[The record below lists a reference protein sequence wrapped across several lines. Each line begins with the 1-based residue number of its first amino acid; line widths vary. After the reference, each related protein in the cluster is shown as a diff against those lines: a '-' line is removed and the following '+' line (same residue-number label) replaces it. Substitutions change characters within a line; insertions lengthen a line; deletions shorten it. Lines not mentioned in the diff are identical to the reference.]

1 MFNQFLEQRFGLS
14 IWKVRRLAHLLFL
27 AFSMMVY
34 NIIAITIANSLF
46 LNQAGA
52 KSLPLFY
59 VLIGLASIPSYAL
72 FSQIVDRYERTR
84 LLRYFLLLAIALAV
98 GMRLLINLNSVAV
111 YYIIFL
117 ITFFEWDLQ
126 NHILFPS
133 LLVDYLSSLEYKRY
147 ASLIAMVQGI
157 GILIGGGLTSL
168 LSVYLRPRDILLV
181 LPVMFAIVIGQLLY
195 LERSER
201 PLDSITSD
209 TSVGIIEALK
219 TFPELVKRYK
229 IIFFLAFSSFLLVII
244 CIITEFLCMS
254 IYSEAFP
261 SDKELTSFLGL
272 LRSGNSIIQLV
283 VLYCFTQPLL
293 QRLGVARMN
302 LVYPLI
308 TLASFVG
315 LVFNFSLKPAI
326 VTNVNTDALYK
337 AIHQPIYTLNYNAV
351 PYEFVGR
358 VRSLSDGFFYA
369 FGLTLAGVLL
379 WVSQSFLTLPQI
391 LWIAIGLTVILLIFR
406 ILISN
411 SYVPC
416 LEMVLR
422 SDAVNLDELSESLT
436 QLPPQSSSVVHELLE
451 SDEYYTRLKALEL
464 AVGLGNPSQFLMP
477 VQTFFLEADSSL
489 RQAAV
494 KLFSTKP
501 DAETTYHFEQL
512 LDSEN
517 STMRAIALEVLI
529 ASQKFPTQEQIRS
542 RLGDVSQEVRA
553 LASVA
558 ATQTGAITNPQ
569 VKTTCEQLWHS
580 ELDTISGEAI
590 VRVVSYSSNPEL
602 IPLLK
607 EVLVHSTPEV
617 KQEGLKTLAILA
629 RPGDKSLAEIAT
641 AELEHP
647 EPLVRAAAFN
657 LLGIARSQG
666 MLRYVAIGL
675 GDFNAQVRRQAAM
688 ALAAY
693 GEQGLALAQDSL
705 SSSNP
710 DLVDA
715 AIAAIGQ
722 VRIKRASDIL
732 FDYLTPDFQQVARSR
747 QWQQQIP
754 HSEPSWQPLAI
765 AIADYHQ
772 RLIQKVLYVLS
783 CLGNSRTV
791 NSVKRLL
798 YSKDQREVANAVETL
813 ASLRHKRFVRPL
825 MPILEQLANGEQPAN
840 IRTTNQW
847 MRTKGYKLLLEAL
860 ESKDRWI
867 KIGALIA
874 LAAVPSDL
882 MKDPDPLVKAVAQQ
896 IFLPLDQHP
905 SQKDFFMSRLL
916 LLKNVSLFKNL
927 SLDELLLIDQALEQ
941 EYVPAGETVFNEG
954 NWGGHLY
961 IIGEGSVRLIKEI
974 DGEQQDL
981 NYLSAGQHFG
991 EIALFDDA
999 PRWNGAVAVENCT
1012 LLKLEKNRFISLIT
1026 QRPQI
1031 VLEICRFFSQR
1042 LRETDKYRL
1051 SRRLLSS
1058 SEVTKNF
1065 SSVSSQSHHQSS
1077 TTPTI

>member
-1 MFNQFLEQRFGLS
+1 MLNQFLEQRLGLS

-27 AFSMMVY
+27 AFSLMVS
-34 NIIAITIANSLF
+34 NIVAMTIGNSLF
-46 LNQAGA
+46 LNHAGA

-59 VLIGLASIPSYAL
+59 VLIGLASIPCYAL
-72 FSQIVDRYERTR
+72 FSQVVDRYERTR
-84 LLRYFLLLAIALAV
+84 LLRYFLLLVIVLAV
-98 GMRLLINLNSVAV
+98 GMRLLIPLDHVAV
-111 YYIIFL
+111 YYIIFI

-126 NHILFPS
+126 NHILIPS

-147 ASLIAMVQGI
+147 ASLIAMIQGI

-168 LSVYLRPRDILLV
+168 LSVYLSSRDILLV
-181 LPVMFAIVIGQLLY
+181 LPVMFAIVIAQLVY

-201 PLDSITSD
+201 PLDSIIAD

-229 IIFFLAFSSFLLVII
+229 IIFFLACSSFLLVII

-254 IYSEAFP
+254 VYSEAFTN
-261 SDKELTSFLGL
+261 DQELTSFLGL
-272 LRSGNSIIQLV
+272 LRSGNSIVQLV
-283 VLYCFTQPLL
+283 FLYCFTQPLL
-293 QRLGVARMN
+293 QRIGVARMN
-302 LVYPLI
+302 VVYPMI
-308 TLASFVG
+308 TLATFFG

-326 VTNVNTDALYK
+326 ITNFNSDAFYK
-337 AIHQPIYTLNYNAV
+337 AVHQPIYTLNYNAV

-358 VRSLSDGFFYA
+358 VRALSDGFFYA

-379 WVSQSFLTLPQI
+379 WISQSFLSLPQI
-391 LWIAIGLTVILLIFR
+391 LWIGIGLTIILLILRF
-406 ILISN
+406 LISN
-411 SYVPC
+411 SYVHC

-436 QLPPQSSSVVHELLE
+436 QLPPQSSSVVYELLE
-451 SDEYYTRLKALEL
+451 SDEYYTQLKALEL
-464 AVGLGNPSQFLMP
+464 AVGLGNPSQFLAP
-477 VQTFFLEADSSL
+477 VQAFLPGADNSL
-489 RQAAV
+489 RRAAV

-501 DAETTYHFEQL
+501 DIETTYHFEQL
-512 LDSEN
+512 LDAEN

-529 ASQKFPTQEQIRS
+529 ASQQLPSQEQIRS

-558 ATQTGAITNPQ
+558 ATQTDAITNPQ

-580 ELDTISGEAI
+580 DLDTTSGEAI

-602 IPLLK
+602 MPLLK

-617 KQEGLKTLAILA
+617 KQEGLETLATLA
-629 RPGDKSLAEIAT
+629 RPGDTSLAEIAT

-647 EPLVRAAAFN
+647 EPVVRAAAFN

-675 GDFNAQVRRQAAM
+675 GDADARVRRQAAM

-693 GEQGLALAQDSL
+693 GEQGLVLAQDSL
-705 SSSNP
+705 SSSNS
-710 DLVDA
+710 DVVEA

-722 VRIKRASDIL
+722 VRIKRAGDIL
-732 FDYLTPDFQQVARSR
+732 FDYLTPDFQQVTRSR
-747 QWQQQIP
+747 QWLQQIP

-798 YSKDQREVANAVETL
+798 YSKDPREVANAVETL

-825 MPILEQLANGEQPAN
+825 MPVLERLANGEQPPN
-840 IRTTNQW
+840 ITTTNQW

-874 LAAVPSDL
+874 LAAVPSAL

-916 LLKNVSLFKNL
+916 LLKNVTLFKNL

-941 EYVPAGETVFNEG
+941 EYVPAGETIFNEG

-1031 VLEICRFFSQR
+1031 VLEICKFFSQR

-1051 SRRLLSS
+1051 SKRLLSS

-1065 SSVSSQSHHQSS
+1065 NSVSSQSHHQSP
-1077 TTPTI
+1077 TTPTL

>member
-1 MFNQFLEQRFGLS
+1 MLNQFLEQRLGLS

-27 AFSMMVY
+27 AVSIMVY
-34 NIIAITIANSLF
+34 NIMTMTTANSIF
-46 LNQAGA
+46 LNQVGA
-52 KSLPLFY
+52 DHLPLFFI
-59 VLIGLASIPSYAL
+59 LIGLVSIPAYAL
-72 FSQIVDRYERTR
+72 FSQFVDRYERTE
-84 LLRYFLLLAIALAV
+84 LFRYFLFLAIAITI
-98 GMRLLINLNSVAV
+98 GMRLLVSLDTLPV
-111 YYIIFL
+111 YYLLFIL
-117 ITFFEWDLQ
+117 AFFQWDLQ
-126 NHILFPS
+126 NHIMLPS
-133 LLVDYLSSLEYKRY
+133 LMADYFSSLEYKRY
-147 ASLIAMVQGI
+147 APVIAMVQGI

-168 LSVYLRPRDILLV
+168 LSLYLKPRDILLV
-181 LPVMFAIVIGQLLY
+181 LPILFTIVIAQLVY

-201 PLDSITSD
+201 PLDSVTPD
-209 TSVGIIEALK
+209 TSVGIVEALK
-219 TFPELVKRYK
+219 TFPELVKRYR
-229 IIFFLAFSSFLLVII
+229 IIFFLACSSFLLVII
-244 CIITEFLCMS
+244 CIVTEFLCMS
-254 IYSEAFP
+254 IYSEAFTNEQ
-261 SDKELTSFLGL
+261 ELTSFMGL
-272 LRSGNSIIQLV
+272 LRSGNSIVQLL
-283 VLYCFTQPLL
+283 VLYCLTRPLL
-293 QRLGVARMN
+293 QRIGVARMN
-302 LVYPLI
+302 LVYPLM
-308 TLASFVG
+308 TLGIFAG
-315 LVFNFSLKPAI
+315 LALNFNLKAAI
-326 VTNVNTDALYK
+326 VTNFNSDALYK
-337 AIHQPIYTLNYNAV
+337 AINQPVYTLNYNAV

-369 FGLTLAGVLL
+369 IGLTCAGVVL
-379 WVSQSFLTLPQI
+379 WISESFLTLPQI
-391 LWIAIGLTVILLIFR
+391 LWIAISLTVILLILRFF
-406 ILISN
+406 IGN
-411 SYVPC
+411 SYVEC
-416 LEMVLR
+416 LEVVLR
-422 SDAVNLDELSESLT
+422 SDAVNLDELSERLT
-436 QLPPQSSSVVHELLE
+436 KLPPQSSSVVYELLE
-451 SDEYYTRLKALEL
+451 NDEYYTRLKALEL
-464 AVGLGNPSQFLMP
+464 AVGLGNPSQFLAP
-477 VQTFFLEADSSL
+477 VQALLPGADSSL
-489 RQAAV
+489 RRAAV

-501 DAETTYHFEQL
+501 DPETTYHFEQL

-517 STMRAIALEVLI
+517 STMRAMALEVLI
-529 ASQKFPTQEQIRS
+529 ATQQFPTQEQIRS

-558 ATQTGAITNPQ
+558 ATQTEAITNPL

-590 VRVVSYSSNPEL
+590 VRVVSYSNNSEL

-607 EVLVHSTPEV
+607 EVLIHGTPEV
-617 KQEGLKTLAILA
+617 KQEGLEALAILA
-629 RPGDKSLAEIAT
+629 RPGDQSLAEIAT

-647 EPLVRAAAFN
+647 EPVVRAAAFK

-675 GDFNAQVRRQAAM
+675 GDADTQVRRQAAM

-693 GEQGLALAQDSL
+693 GEQGLVLAQDSL

-710 DLVDA
+710 DIVEA

-732 FDYLTPDFQQVARSR
+732 FDYLTPDFQQVTRSR

-754 HSEPSWQPLAI
+754 RSDPSWQPLII

-813 ASLRHKRFVRPL
+813 ASLRHRRFVLPL
-825 MPILEQLANGEQPAN
+825 MPVLEHLANGEQPAS
-840 IRTTNQW
+840 IRTNNQW

-874 LAAVPSDL
+874 LAAVPSAL

-905 SQKDFFMSRLL
+905 SLKNFFMSRLL
-916 LLKNVSLFKNL
+916 LLKNVSLFKYL

-941 EYVPAGETVFNEG
+941 EYFLAGETIFNEG

-961 IIGEGSVRLIKEI
+961 IIGEGSVRLIKDI

-981 NYLSAGQHFG
+981 SYLSAGQHFG

-999 PRWNGAVAVENCT
+999 PRWNGAVAVKDCT
-1012 LLKLEKNRFISLIT
+1012 LLKLEKSRFISLIT

-1031 VLEICRFFSQR
+1031 VLEICKFFSQR

-1051 SRRLLSS
+1051 SKKLLPT
-1058 SEVTKNF
+1058 SEVTKNLN
-1065 SSVSSQSHHQSS
+1065 S
-1077 TTPTI
+1077 TSP